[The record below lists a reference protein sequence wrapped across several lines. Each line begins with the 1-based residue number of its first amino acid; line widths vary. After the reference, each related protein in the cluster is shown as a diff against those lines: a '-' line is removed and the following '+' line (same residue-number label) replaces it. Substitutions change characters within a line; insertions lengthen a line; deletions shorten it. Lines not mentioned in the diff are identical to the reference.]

1 MGHKILLADDSI
13 TIQKVIELTFSDED
27 FELHT
32 VGNGQK
38 AIDEI
43 RSIRPDIV
51 LCDIIMPEKNGYEVC
66 EFIKS
71 NDDLKQ
77 IPVLLLTGAFEPFDQ
92 ERAKAAGCEGFLAK
106 PFEPQT
112 LIAKV
117 KELLAG
123 ATGGVAQ
130 AAAPPVQPPAPVPPP
145 PPAAPPPSAAPP
157 PAPPPSA
164 ASPPAP
170 PPSAAPPP
178 APEPD
183 FAGVPIED
191 ETVLV
196 QPPSLAAPPPVEGPQ
211 IPVAPVPP
219 PIEPPPNEGNEAFAV
234 EAGERELAMDP
245 GDQTML
251 LAAPDVPAAP
261 SAPPTS
267 GDDIWS
273 EMPETPE
280 TPAAPVPM
288 VPESPA
294 VDEDAQAATVFMS
307 PPLVSEPSDAG
318 RGATIE
324 EELNPIEAEDPDA
337 TWQVPS
343 EKPPA
348 APPVKVDGDFEAVS
362 SAPSGFEAPSST
374 DALPPAESPKIAIP
388 MEAPPAADAFS
399 PPTGDDVA
407 EPIPTIDTPATT
419 EPAAEAD
426 PFEEM
431 TPPSTPEPSPPPDPP
446 DLPKMTSEPETLF
459 APVEVPPVDVPPVD
473 VPVPSVPPVEAPVV
487 ASAPEPLNPEPPVP
501 AAPLDVTLPA
511 PAPAASP
518 APDTPKPDGS
528 DDDLVERIAQRV
540 VDKLSSK
547 VIQEIAWEVVPDL
560 AEGLIQKE
568 IDALKS
574 KIPKS
579 G

>member
-38 AIDEI
+38 AMDEI
-43 RSIRPDIV
+43 RSVRPDIV

-71 NDDLKQ
+71 SDDLKQ

-123 ATGGVAQ
+123 ATGDVAQ
-130 AAAPPVQPPAPVPPP
+130 AAAPPAQPPAPVPLAP
-145 PPAAPPPSAAPP
+145 PPAAPPL
-157 PAPPPSA
+157 
-164 ASPPAP
+164 
-170 PPSAAPPP
+170 AAPPP

-183 FAGVPIED
+183 FANLPIED

-196 QPPSLAAPPPVEGPQ
+196 QPPSLGTPPPMTGPQ
-211 IPVAPVPP
+211 IPAPPMPP
-219 PIEPPPNEGNEAFAV
+219 PIETPAIDDLDDAFAV

-245 GDQTML
+245 GDHTML
-251 LAAPDVPAAP
+251 LAAPDAPATP
-261 SAPPTS
+261 LSTS

-273 EMPETPE
+273 EVPEA
-280 TPAAPVPM
+280 PAAPAAPAPM
-288 VPESPA
+288 KPEPPA
-294 VDEDAQAATVFMS
+294 IDEEAQAATVFMS
-307 PPLVSEPSDAG
+307 PPLVSEPADAG
-318 RGATIE
+318 IGETIE
-324 EELNPIEAEDPDA
+324 EELDTSEAEDPDA

-343 EKPPA
+343 GTKVVIPQADGGLSDASPAPGGFEPPPSPTPVTDA
-348 APPVKVDGDFEAVS
+348 APPDERPTIAM
-362 SAPSGFEAPSST
+362 AMEP
-374 DALPPAESPKIAIP
+374 LPG
-388 MEAPPAADAFS
+388 ADLFVE
-399 PPTGDDVA
+399 PTGDDVA
-407 EPIPTIDTPATT
+407 PPIPSPIPSIDMPVTMEELAAGADAFSPA
-419 EPAAEAD
+419 
-426 PFEEM
+426 
-431 TPPSTPEPSPPPDPP
+431 PPSSPEPSPPEYPQPP
-446 DLPKMTSEPETLF
+446 DSPNMLSEVETPFAPVASVTPEPPAPPVAPPAAEPPVPIDVTQPAPAPVASSEPET
-459 APVEVPPVDVPPVD
+459 P
-473 VPVPSVPPVEAPVV
+473 
-487 ASAPEPLNPEPPVP
+487 
-501 AAPLDVTLPA
+501 
-511 PAPAASP
+511 
-518 APDTPKPDGS
+518 TPGGV

-547 VIQEIAWEVVPDL
+547 VIKEIAWEVVPDL

-568 IDALKS
+568 IDVLKS
-574 KIPKS
+574 KMPKS